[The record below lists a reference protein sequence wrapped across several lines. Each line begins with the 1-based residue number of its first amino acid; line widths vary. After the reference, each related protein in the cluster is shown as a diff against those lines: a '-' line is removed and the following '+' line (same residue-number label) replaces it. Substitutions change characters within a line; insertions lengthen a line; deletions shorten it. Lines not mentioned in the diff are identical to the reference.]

1 MSDTTFPSLKN
12 LGDPERL
19 ACSMAIGVDTK
30 YLAERVGFEP
40 TIPVKVCPLS
50 RRIVSTAHAPLRAGK
65 TLNFQFC
72 LAGDA
77 PLPAGQHSS
86 SYSSV
91 QPTVI
96 DVIPNAR
103 EARERNLLSPTTYKT
118 TSGS

>member
-65 TLNFQFC
+65 TLNPWF
-72 LAGDA
+72 LAST
-77 PLPAGQHSS
+77 SS
-86 SYSSV
+86 PYSIS
-91 QPTVI
+91 